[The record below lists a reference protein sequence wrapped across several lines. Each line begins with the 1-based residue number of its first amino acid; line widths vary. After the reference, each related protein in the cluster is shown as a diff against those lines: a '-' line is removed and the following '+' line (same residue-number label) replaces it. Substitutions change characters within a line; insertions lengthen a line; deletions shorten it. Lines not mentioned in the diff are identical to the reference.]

1 MRLPPGGLERALKV
15 DRRVPVRPARDD
27 AVSEDLADR
36 LPQPLRDFDRAA
48 LFDPHNGGHSD
59 QASYAALSCALI
71 PKDGEAT
78 RMAFELIAARYSYQ
92 ELTAF

>member
-1 MRLPPGGLERALKV
+1 MRPIYAFRSENEIAKDLRTLER
-15 DRRVPVRPARDD
+15 R
-27 AVSEDLADR
+27 
-36 LPQPLRDFDRAA
+36 LRDRIKRLSLNEMAA
-48 LFDPHNGGHSD
+48 FVAEEAEQSEPYNGAHSD

>member
-1 MRLPPGGLERALKV
+1 MRPIYAFRSENEIAKDLRTLER
-15 DRRVPVRPARDD
+15 R
-27 AVSEDLADR
+27 
-36 LPQPLRDFDRAA
+36 LRDRIKRLSLNEIAA
-48 LFDPHNGGHSD
+48 FVAEEAEQSEPHNGAYSD